1 MGCWFSR
8 GFLFARESECLFHK
22 MMMVFCRLMDT
33 WVLVCAEEKV
43 GEFVSKKV
51 KMVSG
56 IS

>member
-1 MGCWFSR
+1 
-8 GFLFARESECLFHK
+8 